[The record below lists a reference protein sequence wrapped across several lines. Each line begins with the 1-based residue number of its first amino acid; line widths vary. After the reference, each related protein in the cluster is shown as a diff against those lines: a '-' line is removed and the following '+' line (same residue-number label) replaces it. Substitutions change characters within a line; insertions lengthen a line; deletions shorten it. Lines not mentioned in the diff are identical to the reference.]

1 MLFRSEQWL
10 EAVGLQAA
18 HYTRLPHEFSGGQRQ
33 RVSIARA
40 LCVNPSVLV
49 CDESV
54 SALDLSIQ
62 AQILNLIND
71 LKNTLGFSCL
81 FISHDLNVVRYMC
94 ERVMVMK
101 SGAIIESGTSD
112 EVLRNPRQDYTR
124 QLLQA
129 VPKFEFK

>member
-1 MLFRSEQWL
+1 MLFRS
-10 EAVGLQAA
+10 
-18 HYTRLPHEFSGGQRQ
+18 
-33 RVSIARA
+33 A